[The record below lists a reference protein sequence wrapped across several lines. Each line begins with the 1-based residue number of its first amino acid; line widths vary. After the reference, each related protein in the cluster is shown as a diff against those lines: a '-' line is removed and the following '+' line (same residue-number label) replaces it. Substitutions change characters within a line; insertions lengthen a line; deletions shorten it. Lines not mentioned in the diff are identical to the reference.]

1 MHLNSITSFDYNRFV
16 EGLVILVAPCKRV
29 FAVILDPLLGSITQQ
44 T

>member
-16 EGLVILVAPCKRV
+16 EGLVILIAPSKRV
-29 FAVILDPLLGSITQQ
+29 FAVVLDPLLGSITQQ